1 MNSIVRILISDILK
15 NKIAIAYTLVLAVL
29 CWSSFAME
37 DSSSKGLLTV
47 LNVILFTV
55 PLVSVLFTAIY
66 IYNSTEFIEMLL
78 SQPLRRRTIW
88 LSLFAALSSSLV
100 IAFWVGAGIAILVN
114 AHGSMGWM
122 LLATGT
128 LITLVFTSL
137 AFLVAISTRDKAKG
151 IGISIMTWLFFAL
164 LFDGIVLFLLF
175 QLSDYPIENAMV
187 AVTAFSPIDL
197 ARIQILLQM
206 EVSAMMG
213 YTGAVFRNYF
223 GTTTGLF
230 VSFALLIVWAIVPL
244 LISLR
249 KFSRNDL

>member
-47 LNVILFTV
+47 LNVILFSV

-66 IYNSTEFIEMLL
+66 IYNSTEFIELLL
-78 SQPLRRRTIW
+78 SQPLRRRSIW

-100 IAFWVGAGIAILVN
+100 IAFLVGAGIAILVN
-114 AHGSMGWM
+114 APDSVGLM

-137 AFLVAISTRDKAKG
+137 AFLVAISTRDKAK
-151 IGISIMTWLFFAL
+151 
-164 LFDGIVLFLLF
+164 
-175 QLSDYPIENAMV
+175 
-187 AVTAFSPIDL
+187 
-197 ARIQILLQM
+197 
-206 EVSAMMG
+206 
-213 YTGAVFRNYF
+213 
-223 GTTTGLF
+223 
-230 VSFALLIVWAIVPL
+230 
-244 LISLR
+244 
-249 KFSRNDL
+249 